1 MRIRCSTSAGLL
13 GWRVAIPG
21 FPQERRLFELEDN
34 RVVTTPIV
42 VNSAILN
49 ISRSFPLAIEIF
61 TDNVTTDLNG
71 AVITCEEQISAINTT
86 RTSAST
92 LIILSLI
99 GNDGLSVNSMC
110 E

>member
-1 MRIRCSTSAGLL
+1 MRIRCNTSAAALL

-34 RVVTTPIV
+34 RVTTTPIV

-49 ISRSFPLAIEIF
+49 ISRSFPLVIEIF
-61 TDNVTTDLNG
+61 TDNVTADLNG
-71 AVITCEEQISAINTT
+71 AVITCEEQISVI
-86 RTSAST
+86 SAST
-92 LIILSLI
+92 QIILSLI
-99 GNDGLSVNSMC
+99 GSGGGSVNSRR